1 MSNFIEPF
9 EFGYWIRNV
18 FSGSNAIFT
27 AIALIT
33 ITAMAAYF
41 RMTAM
46 MLVLILSIFMIMFY
60 NYIDQSIYF
69 LLISIGGLLIGYW
82 ISKVVKN

>member
-1 MSNFIEPF
+1 MAWIEPLQL
-9 EFGYWIRNV
+9 EYWIRNV

-27 AIALIT
+27 AMALIS

-41 RMTAM
+41 KMTRV
-46 MLVLILSIFMIMFY
+46 MLVLILFIFMIMFY

-69 LLISIGGLLIGYW
+69 LLIAIGGLLIGYW
-82 ISKVVKN
+82 ISKIVKN